1 MNVVTPVMCVSKR
14 VMNANAGGRPKSK
27 MSMKEKARQ
36 FAVQA
41 HGDQE
46 YGDQPYEAY
55 LRECRQFGVAPL

>member
-1 MNVVTPVMCVSKR
+1 MGGYQQLRYHPPVNVVTPVMCVSKR
-14 VMNANAGGRPKSK
+14 VMNAS
-27 MSMKEKARQ
+27 Q